1 MGFNSV
7 FKGLSSTEKF
17 SHEYILNVTSKFVM
31 YVGGNVFLNYITFM
45 DKNILI
51 SFMIYGHYVLVTI
64 QGPC

>member
-1 MGFNSV
+1 MGFNSL

-17 SHEYILNVTSKFVM
+17 SHEYILNGTSKFVV
-31 YVGGNVFLNYITFM
+31 YVGGNVFLNYVTFM

-51 SFMIYGHYVLVTI
+51 SFIICGHYVLMTV